1 MRKSQALLLRLRY
14 DPQYHFSQVC
24 VDYIDRGAFGDRSL
38 VFGRDIKVLGSSGMD
53 IQSKDDV
60 KHIPFHRVLRIRYQG
75 VTVWERGVAKDGKNS
90 L

>member
-1 MRKSQALLLRLRY
+1 M
-14 DPQYHFSQVC
+14 
-24 VDYIDRGAFGDRSL
+24 
-38 VFGRDIKVLGSSGMD
+38 VLGSSGMD

-75 VTVWERGVAKDGKNS
+75 VTVWERSIAKEGKNS